1 MKKRKELNALIG
13 LAGDSR
19 RKKPKK
25 GPSSHRLLRTEPPD
39 SDSESSSEEEEEFG
53 AIGNRS
59 RFVKGDYLRCCKIC
73 YPLCAFV
80 ILAACV
86 VACVGLVWMQVA
98 LKEDLDALKEKFRA
112 MESNQKSSFQ
122 EIPKLNEELLSKQ
135 KQLEKIESGE
145 LGLSRV
151 WINITEMNKQ
161 ISLLSSAVN
170 HLKAN
175 VKSAADLLGLPSTVE
190 GLQKSV
196 ASIGNTLN
204 SVHLAVEAIQRTVDE
219 HKKTL
224 ELLQSNMEINGSNK
238 ELDNK
243 TNSES
248 SKQDILYLHN
258 SLEEI
263 NSTVVGYQRQS
274 NLKFE
279 GMNETLSNLTQ
290 RLSLMESDVAALN
303 KAEKRANL
311 TSSRVNGNRASTLK
325 RESLVNNRATTVKA
339 QGIVKEDNSNSQVSK
354 LREKLQLISALTN
367 KPESNRPPETAEEE
381 QVQNFTSDPSTL
393 PKFSYFLG
401 NQMETQ
407 LKPISLPG
415 ISSIK
420 DLQELFHKAGQD
432 MDGML
437 TYQEI
442 WNSLGSAMPRPESL
456 RAFDS
461 NGDGRYSFQELR
473 VALGI

>member
-25 GPSSHRLLRTEPPD
+25 GSGHRLLRTEPPD

-53 AIGNRS
+53 VAGNRS
-59 RFVKGDYLRCCKIC
+59 RFGKGDYLRCCKIC

-98 LKEDLDALKEKFRA
+98 LKEDLDSLKEKFRT

-145 LGLSRV
+145 LGLNKV

-161 ISLLSSAVN
+161 ISLLNSAVN
-170 HLKAN
+170 HLRAN
-175 VKSAADLLGLPSTVE
+175 VKSAADLISLPATVE

-204 SVHLAVEAIQRTVDE
+204 SVHLAVEAMQKTVDE
-219 HKKTL
+219 HKKAM
-224 ELLQSNMEINGSNK
+224 ELLQSDMIQHALKETSGSNQIIPSPSAPS

-243 TNSES
+243 TRSENF
-248 SKQDILYLHN
+248 KQ
-258 SLEEI
+258 
-263 NSTVVGYQRQS
+263 
-274 NLKFE
+274 
-279 GMNETLSNLTQ
+279 
-290 RLSLMESDVAALN
+290 
-303 KAEKRANL
+303 
-311 TSSRVNGNRASTLK
+311 
-325 RESLVNNRATTVKA
+325 
-339 QGIVKEDNSNSQVSK
+339 KEDSSDAQVSK
-354 LREKLQLISALTN
+354 LREKLQLISALAN
-367 KPESNRPPETAEEE
+367 KPESHRPPGTAHEE
-381 QVQNFTSDPSTL
+381 QVQSFTSKPSAL
-393 PKFSYFLG
+393 PKFPQSLG
-401 NQMETQ
+401 DHIEKTTQ
-407 LKPISLPG
+407 LRPISLPG
-415 ISSIK
+415 ISNIG
-420 DLQELFHKAGQD
+420 DLQDLFHKTGQN
-432 MDGML
+432 MDGKL

-442 WNSLGSAMPRPESL
+442 WNLLGSAMPEPDRL
-456 RAFDS
+456 REFDAD
-461 NGDGRYSFQELR
+461 GDGRYSFLELR
-473 VALGI
+473 VALGV

>member
-25 GPSSHRLLRTEPPD
+25 GSGHRLLRTEPPD

-53 AIGNRS
+53 VVGNRS

-98 LKEDLDALKEKFRA
+98 LKEDLDALKEKFRT

-122 EIPKLNEELLSKQ
+122 EIPKLNEELLSEQ

-145 LGLSRV
+145 LGLNKV

-161 ISLLSSAVN
+161 ISLLTSAVN

-175 VKSAADLLGLPSTVE
+175 VKSAADLISLPSTVE

-196 ASIGNTLN
+196 ATIGNTLN
-204 SVHLAVEAIQRTVDE
+204 SVHLAVEAIQKTVDE
-219 HKKTL
+219 HKKTM
-224 ELLQSNMEINGSNK
+224 ESLQSDMNRHFLKETSGSNQLIPSPSATS
-238 ELDNK
+238 EFDNK
-243 TNSES
+243 TYSE
-248 SKQDILYLHN
+248 
-258 SLEEI
+258 
-263 NSTVVGYQRQS
+263 
-274 NLKFE
+274 NLK
-279 GMNETLSNLTQ
+279 Q
-290 RLSLMESDVAALN
+290 
-303 KAEKRANL
+303 
-311 TSSRVNGNRASTLK
+311 
-325 RESLVNNRATTVKA
+325 
-339 QGIVKEDNSNSQVSK
+339 KEDSSDSQVSK

-367 KPESNRPPETAEEE
+367 KPESNRPSDTADKE
-381 QVQNFTSDPSTL
+381 QVQSFTSKPSAS
-393 PKFSYFLG
+393 PKFPQSLG
-401 NQMETQ
+401 GQTEKAAQ
-407 LKPISLPG
+407 LRPIALPG
-415 ISSIK
+415 ISSIE
-420 DLQELFHKAGQD
+420 DLQDLFHKTGQD
-432 MDGML
+432 MDGKL

-442 WNSLGSAMPRPESL
+442 RNSLGSPVPELETL

-461 NGDGRYSFQELR
+461 DDDGRYSFLELR
-473 VALGI
+473 VALGV

>member
-13 LAGDSR
+13 LSGDGR

-25 GPSSHRLLRTEPPD
+25 GSGHRLLRTEPPD

-53 AIGNRS
+53 VVGNRS
-59 RFVKGDYLRCCKIC
+59 HFGKGDYLRCCKIC

-98 LKEDLDALKEKFRA
+98 LKEDLDALKEKFRT

-145 LGLSRV
+145 LGLNKV
-151 WINITEMNKQ
+151 WINITDMNKQ
-161 ISLLSSAVN
+161 ISLLNSAVN

-175 VKSAADLLGLPSTVE
+175 VKSAADLISLPATVE
-190 GLQKSV
+190 GLQKSI

-204 SVHLAVEAIQRTVDE
+204 SVHLAVEAVQKTVDE
-219 HKKTL
+219 HKKAM
-224 ELLQSNMEINGSNK
+224 ELLQSNMNQRSLETRGSNQIIPSPSAPS

-243 TNSES
+243 THSE
-248 SKQDILYLHN
+248 
-258 SLEEI
+258 
-263 NSTVVGYQRQS
+263 
-274 NLKFE
+274 NLK
-279 GMNETLSNLTQ
+279 Q
-290 RLSLMESDVAALN
+290 
-303 KAEKRANL
+303 
-311 TSSRVNGNRASTLK
+311 
-325 RESLVNNRATTVKA
+325 
-339 QGIVKEDNSNSQVSK
+339 KEDSSDSQVSK

-367 KPESNRPPETAEEE
+367 KPESNRPPETTHEE
-381 QVQNFTSDPSTL
+381 QVQSVPSKPSAL
-393 PKFSYFLG
+393 PEFPQSLG
-401 NQMETQ
+401 DHTEKAAQ
-407 LKPISLPG
+407 LRPVSLPG

-420 DLQELFHKAGQD
+420 DLQDFFHKTGQNV
-432 MDGML
+432 DGKL

-442 WNSLGSAMPRPESL
+442 WDSLGSAMPAPESL
-456 RAFDS
+456 REFDVD
-461 NGDGRYSFQELR
+461 GDGRYSFLELR
-473 VALGI
+473 AALGV

>member
-25 GPSSHRLLRTEPPD
+25 GSGHRLLRTEPPD

-53 AIGNRS
+53 VAGNRS
-59 RFVKGDYLRCCKIC
+59 RFVKGDYLRCCRIC

-98 LKEDLDALKEKFRA
+98 LKEDLDSLKEKFRT

-135 KQLEKIESGE
+135 KQLEKIESGQ
-145 LGLSRV
+145 LGLNNV

-161 ISLLSSAVN
+161 ISLLTSAVN

-175 VKSAADLLGLPSTVE
+175 VKSAADLISLPATVE

-204 SVHLAVEAIQRTVDE
+204 SVHLAVEAIQKTVDE
-219 HKKTL
+219 HKKTV
-224 ELLQSNMEINGSNK
+224 ELLQSDMNQHTLKESNGSNQIIPSPSAIS

-243 TNSES
+243 THSENL
-248 SKQDILYLHN
+248 KQDILYLH
-258 SLEEI
+258 SFLEEV
-263 NSTVVGYQRQS
+263 NSARVGYQRQ
-274 NLKFE
+274 NDLKLE
-279 GMNETLSNLTQ
+279 GMNETISNLTE
-290 RLSLMESDVAALN
+290 RVNLIERDLVAMS
-303 KAEKRANL
+303 KVEKQANL
-311 TSSRVNGNRASTLK
+311 SSSM
-325 RESLVNNRATTVKA
+325 
-339 QGIVKEDNSNSQVSK
+339 KEDSSDSQVSK

-367 KPESNRPPETAEEE
+367 KPESSRPPKTASEE
-381 QVQNFTSDPSTL
+381 QVQNFTSQPSTL
-393 PKFSYFLG
+393 PKFPQSLG
-401 NQMETQ
+401 DQIEKAVQ
-407 LKPISLPG
+407 LRPVSLPG
-415 ISSIK
+415 ISSIE
-420 DLQELFHKAGQD
+420 DLQGLFHKTGQD
-432 MDGML
+432 VDGKL
-437 TYQEI
+437 TYQQIEDTLE
-442 WNSLGSAMPRPESL
+442 SVGPEPERL
-456 RAFDS
+456 REFDS
-461 NGDGRYSFQELR
+461 DGDGRYSFLELR
-473 VALGI
+473 AALGV